1 MANHKSNEVV
11 NGTPTQGDVSKE
23 SGQKKGQ
30 TRKKE
35 KIGTHT
41 PRVLRTRSQEKP
53 KAPESVDPSPQDQTS
68 TEKKR
73 KKIKKIK
80 KDQNDEFSKI
90 RAHLRYLLQKMSY
103 EQLFIDAY
111 VGEGWKGQRFYIVIC
126 SSIFKKKN
134 KIIYICFLFCD
145 KQFRENK
152 TREGASTC

>member
-1 MANHKSNEVV
+1 MRSVGFHWSLIKEKKRLYNACVSWYAISIFRLILRLFLIIDMPFWTELSSNSIISNMANHKSNEVV

-68 TEKKR
+68 TEKK
-73 KKIKKIK
+73 
-80 KDQNDEFSKI
+80 
-90 RAHLRYLLQKMSY
+90 SY
-103 EQLFIDAY
+103 VSHFHEKL
-111 VGEGWKGQRFYIVIC
+111 
-126 SSIFKKKN
+126 KKKHQ
-134 KIIYICFLFCD
+134 KPYGDLEHLPTPIS
-145 KQFRENK
+145 K
-152 TREGASTC
+152 